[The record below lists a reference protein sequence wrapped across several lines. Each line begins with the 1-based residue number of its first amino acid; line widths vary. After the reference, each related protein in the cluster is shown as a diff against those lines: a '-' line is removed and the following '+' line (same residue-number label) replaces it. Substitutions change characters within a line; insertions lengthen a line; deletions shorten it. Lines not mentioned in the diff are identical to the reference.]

1 MLLPP
6 VFAAKIQRKPAEAD
20 LLLISVEAG
29 SNLSN
34 ARNWGG
40 RDGGGGEVAADFTFH
55 PLTKTTTT
63 SEN

>member
-40 RDGGGGEVAADFTFH
+40 GGWGGG
-55 PLTKTTTT
+55 K
-63 SEN
+63 